1 MLSNIKK
8 EVVVVT
14 ILFVVVTSIILY
26 SMTKKITIYDLI
38 YMLMFTRFYVSYLKL
53 KKKQKD
59 YIEV

>member
-26 SMTKKITIYDLI
+26 SMTKNFMIYDLI
-38 YMLMFTRFYVSYLKL
+38 YIIMFTSFYIRYLKL

-59 YIEV
+59 YIEM

>member
-38 YMLMFTRFYVSYLKL
+38 YMIMFTRFYVSYLKL

-59 YIEV
+59 YIEI